1 MSTPSSDKRK
11 NYHTIRYGTAEGE
24 IKMGHLHRDNE
35 ISAAMLRSGE
45 SSSKGNHYISLES
58 SGDKQRKNGTVC
70 SSPGSFQVKAGY
82 DLGND
87 TEGEENK
94 YTGIYMDAVNG
105 DIVIRAPSGRI
116 RIEALDVDIK
126 ATGSGNKKG
135 TVNINGNE
143 KIILKSQTID
153 VSSKVSTK
161 IFSEKTLECVG
172 NGLLNI
178 YGGLVDCADGATSK
192 NPSKTYGK
200 TPINEEHHQDGLSGF
215 AEE

>member
-1 MSTPSSDKRK
+1 
-11 NYHTIRYGTAEGE
+11 
-24 IKMGHLHRDNE
+24 
-35 ISAAMLRSGE
+35 
-45 SSSKGNHYISLES
+45 
-58 SGDKQRKNGTVC
+58 
-70 SSPGSFQVKAGY
+70 
-82 DLGND
+82 
-87 TEGEENK
+87 
-94 YTGIYMDAVNG
+94 MDALNG

-143 KIILKSQTID
+143 KVIIKAQTID

-161 IFSEKTLECVG
+161 VFSEKTLECVG

-192 NPSKTYGK
+192 NSSKTYGK

-215 AEE
+215 TEE

>member
-45 SSSKGNHYISLES
+45 ASSKGIHYISLES
-58 SGDKQRKNGTVC
+58 SGDKERKNGTIC
-70 SSPGSFQVKAGY
+70 SSPGSFEVKAGY

-87 TEGEENK
+87 TESEENK

-116 RIEALDVDIK
+116 RLEALDVDIK

-143 KIILKSQTID
+143 KVIIKAQTID
-153 VSSKVSTK
+153 VSSKVNTK
-161 IFSEKTLECVG
+161 IFSEKTVEVVG
-172 NGLLNI
+172 NGVLNI

-215 AEE
+215 SV

>member
-24 IKMGHLHRDNE
+24 IKMGHIHQDNE
-35 ISAAMLRSGE
+35 LSGAMLRNGN
-45 SSSKGNHYISLES
+45 SSSKGDHYISLES
-58 SGDKQRKNGTVC
+58 SGDKQRNNGTMCV
-70 SSPGSFQVKAGY
+70 SPGAFQVKAGY

-87 TEGEENK
+87 TESEENK

-116 RIEALDVDIK
+116 RIEAIDIDLK
-126 ATGSGNKKG
+126 ATGSGNQNG
-135 TVNINGNE
+135 TINLNGNE
-143 KIILKSQTID
+143 KVIIKAQTID
-153 VSSKVSTK
+153 ASSKVSTK
-161 IFSEKTLECVG
+161 MFSEKTVEVVG

-192 NPSKTYGK
+192 NTTKTYEK
-200 TPINEEHHQDGLSGF
+200 PPLNEENHQDGFSGF
-215 AEE
+215 A